1 MTRSEAIEAVDP
13 CAKEMELKEELQ
25 RLVRG
30 ICGEGES
37 RIEAFDL
44 ASKTLWALKDLKLK
58 RSTSSRRRDS
68 VVPVPE
74 HFLCPISSELMKD
87 PVVLATGQTYDRP
100 FIQAWLNA
108 GHRTCPRT
116 QQVLSHSILTPNH
129 LIQNMISKWCEDHG
143 VELPSSVLN
152 SEKEGLTQK
161 EQIHLSSLLEKI
173 SVPSISEQKEAAKEL
188 RSLTKR
194 MPSFRVLLGETP
206 NAIPQLLSLLSR
218 KDLDCHPEVKEDVV
232 TTILN
237 LSINDNNK
245 KTLAENPQAI
255 PLLMDALKT
264 GSMETRRNSAAALFS
279 LSALDCNK
287 IKIGEL
293 GAMKPL
299 VDLLEHGNSIAR
311 KDAASAIFNLC
322 MVHENKTR
330 AVRDGAV
337 RVALKTIINQSLIDE
352 SLAILAILSS
362 NQQAVEEMGRCGAV
376 TCLLSII
383 RESTCG
389 RNGENSVAILYSICI
404 YDRTKLR
411 EIREE
416 ENSNGT
422 LSRLALNGTSRAR
435 RKAAGILERLNRII
449 HTA

>member
-1 MTRSEAIEAVDP
+1 MHVGNFQQSLIAT
-13 CAKEMELKEELQ
+13 
-25 RLVRG
+25 
-30 ICGEGES
+30 
-37 RIEAFDL
+37 
-44 ASKTLWALKDLKLK
+44 ASITYLLNVCLYL
-58 RSTSSRRRDS
+58 
-68 VVPVPE
+68 
-74 HFLCPISSELMKD
+74 
-87 PVVLATGQTYDRP
+87 QTYDRP
-100 FIQAWLNA
+100 FIQEWLNS

-129 LIQNMISKWCEDHG
+129 LIRNMISQWCEDHG
-143 VELPSSVLN
+143 VELPFKKNHGVELPSPVLN

-161 EQIHLSSLLEKI
+161 EQIHLGSLLEKI
-173 SVPSISEQKEAAKEL
+173 SIPSISEQKEAAKEL

-206 NAIPQLLSLLSR
+206 DAIPQLLSLLSR
-218 KDLDCHPEVKEDVV
+218 TDLDYHPEVQEDVV

-245 KTLAENPQAI
+245 KTIAENPQAI

-287 IKIGEL
+287 IMIGEL

-299 VDLLEHGNSIAR
+299 VELLEHGNSIAK

-322 MVHENKTR
+322 RVHENKTR

-389 RNGENSVAILYSICI
+389 RNRENSVAILYSICI

-416 ENSNGT
+416 ENANGT
-422 LSRLALNGTSRAR
+422 LSQLAANGTSRAR
-435 RKAAGILERLNRII
+435 RKATGILERLNRII